1 MERWKIGIMG
11 RKWMTNINIPNIPTF
26 QYSNIPIV
34 YIMFN
39 KINMTIIKEGG
50 FLKLINTEDYEKKSS
65 DC

>member
-39 KINMTIIKEGG
+39 KINMTIIKEAG